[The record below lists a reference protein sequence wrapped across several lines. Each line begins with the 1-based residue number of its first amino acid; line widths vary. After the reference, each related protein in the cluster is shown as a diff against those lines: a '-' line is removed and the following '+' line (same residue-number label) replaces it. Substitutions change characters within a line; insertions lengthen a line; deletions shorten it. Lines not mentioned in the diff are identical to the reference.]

1 MDQTDRIERQG
12 KMTEEVRKT
21 LIKAQQGELDGVE
34 TYKML
39 AEVVHNEDDVKV
51 FKQLAADEGR
61 HAAVFKNYTGEV
73 LKPDKTQ
80 AFAVAALYSLLGKK
94 ILYPLIAKF
103 EYAAIP
109 GYEELMKD
117 YPEVESVKDD
127 EKRHGDT
134 LNSLLE
140 NGQFNDRPKLP
151 YVCAAIA
158 LFLFIRLT
166 KRIR

>member
-1 MDQTDRIERQG
+1 MTDRDKEMIL
-12 KMTEEVRKT
+12 KS
-21 LIKAQQGELDGVE
+21 QQGELDGVE

-39 AEVVHNEDDVKV
+39 AEVVHNEDDIKA
-51 FKQLAADEGR
+51 FKEFAADEGR

-73 LKPDKTQ
+73 LKPNKTQ
-80 AFAVAALYSLLGKK
+80 AFAVGILYSLLGKK

-103 EYAAIP
+103 EYAAVP
-109 GYEELMKD
+109 GYEELIKD
-117 YPEVESVKDD
+117 YPEVESIKDD

-151 YVCAAIA
+151 VVCAAVA
-158 LFLFIRLT
+158 VFLFIRLV
-166 KRIR
+166 KRSR

>member
-1 MDQTDRIERQG
+1 
-12 KMTEEVRKT
+12 MTEEARKT

-34 TYKML
+34 TYLML
-39 AEVVHNEDDVKV
+39 AEVVHNEDDVKA
-51 FKQLAADEGR
+51 FKELAADEGR
-61 HAAVFKNYTGEV
+61 HAAVFKDYTGEV
-73 LKPDKTQ
+73 LKPNKTQ

-117 YPEVESVKDD
+117 YPEVESVKND

-140 NGQFNDRPKLP
+140 NGQFNDRPKFP
-151 YVCAAIA
+151 HVCVALAVIFIA
-158 LFLFIRLT
+158 RLFRRMKTDEKGKIRIQ
-166 KRIR
+166 K

>member
-1 MDQTDRIERQG
+1 MKGR
-12 KMTEEVRKT
+12 KMTDEVRKT

-39 AEVVHNEDDVKV
+39 ADVVHNEDDVKA
-51 FKQLAADEGR
+51 FKELAADEGR
-61 HAAVFKNYTGEV
+61 HAAVFKEYTKET
-73 LKPDKTQ
+73 LRPDKMQ
-80 AFAVAALYSLLGKK
+80 AFAVGILYSLLGKK

-117 YPEVESVKDD
+117 FPEVESVKDD

-140 NGQFNDRPKLP
+140 NGQFNDKPKLA
-151 YVCAAIA
+151 YVCAALAAIFIA
-158 LFLFIRLT
+158 RLFR
-166 KRIR
+166 RR

>member
-1 MDQTDRIERQG
+1 MTGKERQV
-12 KMTEEVRKT
+12 KMTDEARKT

-34 TYKML
+34 TYLML
-39 AEVVHNEDDVKV
+39 AEVVHNEDDVKA
-51 FKQLAADEGR
+51 FKELAADEGR
-61 HAAVFKNYTGEV
+61 HAAVFKNITGEV
-73 LKPDKTQ
+73 LKPNKTQ
-80 AFAVAALYSLLGKK
+80 SFAVAVLYSLLGKK

-117 YPEVESVKDD
+117 YPEVESVKND

-151 YVCAAIA
+151 YVCAALAVIIIA
-158 LFLFIRLT
+158 RLFRR
-166 KRIR
+166 K

>member
-1 MDQTDRIERQG
+1 M
-12 KMTEEVRKT
+12 
-21 LIKAQQGELDGVE
+21 
-34 TYKML
+34 
-39 AEVVHNEDDVKV
+39 
-51 FKQLAADEGR
+51 
-61 HAAVFKNYTGEV
+61 AV
-73 LKPDKTQ
+73 
-80 AFAVAALYSLLGKK
+80 LYSLLGKK

-117 YPEVESVKDD
+117 YPEVESVKND

-151 YVCAAIA
+151 YVCAALAVIIIA
-158 LFLFIRLT
+158 RLFRR
-166 KRIR
+166 K

>member
-1 MDQTDRIERQG
+1 MTGKERQV
-12 KMTEEVRKT
+12 KMTDEARKT

-34 TYKML
+34 TYLML
-39 AEVVHNEDDVKV
+39 AEVVYNEDDVKA
-51 FKQLAADEGR
+51 FKELAADEGR
-61 HAAVFKNYTGEV
+61 HAAVFKNITGEV
-73 LKPDKTQ
+73 LKPNKTQ
-80 AFAVAALYSLLGKK
+80 AFAVAVLYSLLGKK

-117 YPEVESVKDD
+117 YPEVESVKND

-151 YVCAAIA
+151 YVCAALAVIIIA
-158 LFLFIRLT
+158 RLFRR
-166 KRIR
+166 K

>member
-1 MDQTDRIERQG
+1 
-12 KMTEEVRKT
+12 MTEEVRKT

-39 AEVVHNEDDVKV
+39 AEVVHNEDDVKA
-51 FKQLAADEGR
+51 FKELAADEGR

-73 LKPDKTQ
+73 LKPGKTQ
-80 AFAVAALYSLLGKK
+80 AFAVAVLYSLLGKK

-117 YPEVESVKDD
+117 FPEVESVKDD

-134 LNSLLE
+134 LNGLLE

-151 YVCAAIA
+151 YVCAALAVIFIA
-158 LFLFIRLT
+158 RLFR
-166 KRIR
+166 RR